1 MPKTRTATPRPIPGS
16 LYTHP
21 AASIMTGKI
30 DGTIASTRPLPARL
44 KCGRTTLKEIA
55 AKTAVPTLK
64 RLGSVL

>member
-1 MPKTRTATPRPIPGS
+1 
-16 LYTHP
+16 
-21 AASIMTGKI
+21 MTGKI